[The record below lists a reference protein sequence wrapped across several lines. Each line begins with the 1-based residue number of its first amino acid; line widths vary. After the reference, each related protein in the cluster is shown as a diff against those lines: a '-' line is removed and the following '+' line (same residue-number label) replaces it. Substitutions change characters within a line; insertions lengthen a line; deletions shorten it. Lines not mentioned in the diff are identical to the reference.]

1 MRFEIFITKTLKG
14 KMKSAFLALMAMFF
28 VTFLGAQAVESKDF
42 QAVRQVLATQQDAWN
57 RGDIDAFMEYY
68 WKSPALQFLGSK
80 GPTYGWQNTLER
92 YKKNYSNR
100 DLMGQLKF
108 DILNLNQRSKKVI
121 TVVGKFTLIRKN
133 DEPSGYFLL
142 VFQKIKGKWLI
153 VADHTS

>member
-1 MRFEIFITKTLKG
+1 MRFEIVIVKTLKG
-14 KMKSAFLALMAMFF
+14 KMKSVFLLFTALFF
-28 VTFLGAQAVESKDF
+28 STVFWAQTVESKDF

-68 WKSPALQFLGSK
+68 WKSPELQFLGSK

-121 TVVGKFTLIRKN
+121 TVLGKFTLIRKN

-142 VFQKIKGKWLI
+142 VFQKIKGKWVI